1 MSSGFGKKAGPTP
14 SSLSESPFG
23 PPPPSF
29 PHISPRVSEAA
40 RSPPLIYQDPIL
52 ATTPYQSTGIPR
64 RPEAVERARS
74 PPSLP
79 ATTPSYPSIEPSFNQ
94 FPPSRNDASTVT
106 SFVASRNSGT
116 SVTAKVARF
125 QDLKRVRSPTQHSIV
140 EGTARNPTRNFIQRQ
155 VVLCFS
161 FTFI

>member
-52 ATTPYQSTGIPR
+52 ATIPYQSTGIPR
-64 RPEAVERARS
+64 RPEAVERSRS

-125 QDLKRVRSPTQHSIV
+125 QDLKRVRSPTQHSIIFMLAV
-140 EGTARNPTRNFIQRQ
+140 GITQYHQ
-155 VVLCFS
+155 
-161 FTFI
+161 